1 MTPDTFIDL
10 TGIWVAALLTFC
22 VFSFLIKDNFMF
34 KLTEAIFVGVSVGYF
49 IVLTY
54 QNGIK
59 PKIEKPLIKYVH
71 NLKVDKS
78 AVTNTIVAEINSFA
92 SSHKP
97 TNDLQLAAVE
107 RIPFNENGFFILMNE
122 TLGRSSLNLADQKQ
136 VATAV
141 QNALNNSTLNMK
153 NIFAL
158 EKSTEKYIK
167 SYKTVSLS
175 RNLWVAYIIFSLLL
189 GLLFLS
195 RFSPKHA
202 WVSRYPM
209 AYLLGIGVGMAMPL
223 NFQTQILGQIQASI
237 IPVVHSVSGSIDW
250 AKTFGNIS
258 LIVGI
263 LSVLYYFFFSLKK
276 TDPFSRGLTKI
287 GIAYL
292 MIGFGASFAFTI
304 MARVSLLIGRVTFL
318 KEEWIMGTIRYF
330 GF

>member
-92 SSHKP
+92 GSHKP
-97 TNDLQLAAVE
+97 TNDLQLAALE

-136 VATAV
+136 VAIAL

-175 RNLWVAYIIFSLLL
+175 RNLWVAYIVFSLLL

-237 IPVVHSVSGSIDW
+237 IPVVHTVSGSIDW
-250 AKTFGNIS
+250 PKTFGNIS

-330 GF
+330 GY

>member
-10 TGIWVAALLTFC
+10 TGIWVAALLTLC

-34 KLTEAIFVGVSVGYF
+34 KLTEAIFVGVSVGYG

-59 PKIEKPLIKYVH
+59 PKIEKPLIKYAH

-78 AVTNTIVAEINSFA
+78 AVTNTIISEINYFA
-92 SSHKP
+92 DLHMP
-97 TNDLQLAAVE
+97 TNKVEFAAIKQ
-107 RIPFNENGFFILMNE
+107 IPFNENGFFSLMNE
-122 TLGRSSLNLADQKQ
+122 TLTRSSLDLANQTE
-136 VATAV
+136 VAIAV
-141 QNALNNSTLNMK
+141 RNALKNSTLNMK
-153 NIFAL
+153 NILAL
-158 EKSTEKYIK
+158 EKSAEKYSK

-175 RNLWVAYIIFSLLL
+175 RNLWVAYIIFSLFL

-202 WVSRYPM
+202 WISRYPM

-237 IPVVHSVSGSIDW
+237 IPIVHSVNGTIDW
-250 AKTFGNIS
+250 AKSIGNIS
-258 LIVGI
+258 LILGI

-276 TDPFSRGLTKI
+276 TDPFSRGMTKI

-292 MIGFGASFAFTI
+292 MVGFGASFAFTI
-304 MARVSLLIGRVTFL
+304 MARVSLLIGRVEFL
-318 KEEWIMGTIRYF
+318 KEEWIMGTIKYF
-330 GF
+330 GY

>member
-78 AVTNTIVAEINSFA
+78 AVTNTIVAEINYFV

-97 TNDLQLAAVE
+97 TNELQLAAVE
-107 RIPFNENGFFILMNE
+107 QIPFNENGFFILMNE

-136 VATAV
+136 VAMV
-141 QNALNNSTLNMK
+141 LQNALNNSTLNMK
-153 NIFAL
+153 NIIAL

-175 RNLWVAYIIFSLLL
+175 RNLWVAYIVFSLLL

-202 WVSRYPM
+202 WISRYPM

-237 IPVVHSVSGSIDW
+237 IPVVHTVSGPIDW

-304 MARVSLLIGRVTFL
+304 MARVSLLIGRVEFL

-330 GF
+330 GY

>member
-34 KLTEAIFVGVSVGYF
+34 KLTEAIFVGVSVGYG

-78 AVTNTIVAEINSFA
+78 AVTNTIVAEINSFV

-97 TNDLQLAAVE
+97 TNDLQLAGVE

-153 NIFAL
+153 NIFEL
-158 EKSTEKYIK
+158 EKSTGKYVK
-167 SYKTVSLS
+167 SYKTIPLS
-175 RNLWVAYIIFSLLL
+175 KNLWVAYIIFSLLL

-250 AKTFGNIS
+250 PKTFGNIS

-330 GF
+330 GY

>member
-78 AVTNTIVAEINSFA
+78 AVTNTIVAEINSFV

-107 RIPFNENGFFILMNE
+107 QTPFNENGFFILMNE
-122 TLGRSSLNLADQKQ
+122 TLGRSSLDLADQKQ

-153 NIFAL
+153 NIFEL
-158 EKSTEKYIK
+158 EKSTGKYVK

-330 GF
+330 GY

>member
-34 KLTEAIFVGVSVGYF
+34 KLTEAIFVGVSVGYG

-78 AVTNTIVAEINSFA
+78 AVTNTIVAEINSFV

-97 TNDLQLAAVE
+97 TNDLQLAGVE

-153 NIFAL
+153 NIFEL
-158 EKSTEKYIK
+158 EKSTGKYVK
-167 SYKTVSLS
+167 SYKTIPLS
-175 RNLWVAYIIFSLLL
+175 KNLWVAYIIFSLLL

>member
-10 TGIWVAALLTFC
+10 TGIWVAALLTLC

-34 KLTEAIFVGVSVGYF
+34 KLTEAIFVGVSVGYG

-59 PKIEKPLIKYVH
+59 PKIEKPLKKYAH
-71 NLKVDKS
+71 NLFIEKTPI
-78 AVTNTIVAEINSFA
+78 TNSIISEIYSFA
-92 SSHKP
+92 NSHTP
-97 TNDLQLAAVE
+97 TNDTLLAAAAQL
-107 RIPFNENGFFILMNE
+107 PFNKDAFINLMDE
-122 TLGRSSLNLADQKQ
+122 TIRRSSVDLADQTQ
-136 VATAV
+136 VSDAIRH
-141 QNALNNSTLNMK
+141 ALNNTQLDMK

-158 EKSTEKYIK
+158 KKAAN
-167 SYKTVSLS
+167 SYAKNFRVIPTYT
-175 RNLWVAYIIFSLLL
+175 NLWVAYIIFSLLL

-202 WVSRYPM
+202 WISRYPM

-237 IPVVHSVSGSIDW
+237 IPIIQTADGSIDW
-250 AKTFGNIS
+250 SRSIGNIT
-258 LIVGI
+258 LILGI

-276 TDPFSRGLTKI
+276 EDPFSRGMTKI

-304 MARVSLLIGRVTFL
+304 MARVSLLIGRVEFL
-318 KEEWIMGTIRYF
+318 KEEWVMGTLRFF

>member
-1 MTPDTFIDL
+1 MIPDTFIDL
-10 TGIWVAALLTFC
+10 TGIWDAALLTLC

-34 KLTEAIFVGVSVGYF
+34 KLTEAIFVGVSVGYG

-78 AVTNTIVAEINSFA
+78 AVTNTIITEINYFVKSN
-92 SSHKP
+92 KP
-97 TNDLQLAAVE
+97 TNEVQLAACAE
-107 RIPFNENGFFILMNE
+107 IPFNENGFFVLMNE
-122 TLGRSSLNLADQKQ
+122 TLTRSSLDLANQPD
-136 VATAV
+136 VSAAV

-153 NIFAL
+153 NILAL
-158 EKSTEKYIK
+158 ENSAKKYTK
-167 SYKTVSLS
+167 TYKTVSLS
-175 RNLWVAYIIFSLLL
+175 RNLWVAYIIFSLFL

-202 WVSRYPM
+202 WISRYPM

-237 IPVVHSVSGSIDW
+237 IPIVHTVSGTIDW
-250 AKTFGNIS
+250 AKTLGNIS

-276 TDPFSRGLTKI
+276 EDVFSRGLTKV

-304 MARVSLLIGRVTFL
+304 MARVSLLIGRVEFL

>member
-1 MTPDTFIDL
+1 MTPDTLIDL
-10 TGIWVAALLTFC
+10 TGIWVAALLTLC

-34 KLTEAIFVGVSVGYF
+34 KLTESIFVGVSVGYF
-49 IVLTY
+49 VVLTY

-71 NLKVDKS
+71 NLNVDKS
-78 AVTNTIVAEINSFA
+78 AVTNTIVTEINSFIN
-92 SSHKP
+92 SHKP
-97 TNDLQLAAVE
+97 TNELLLASVE
-107 RIPFNENGFFILMNE
+107 QIPFNEDSFYILMND
-122 TLGRSSLNLADQKQ
+122 TLGRSSLDLADQNQ
-136 VATAV
+136 VGTAL
-141 QNALNNSTLNMK
+141 QNALNNTTLNMK

-158 EKSTEKYIK
+158 KNSTEKYSK

-175 RNLWVAYIIFSLLL
+175 KNLWVAYIIFSLIL

-202 WVSRYPM
+202 WISRYPM
-209 AYLLGIGVGMAMPL
+209 AYLLGIGVGMALPL

-237 IPVVHSVSGSIDW
+237 MPVFHSIDGTINW
-250 AKTFGNIS
+250 SKTFGNIS
-258 LIVGI
+258 LIIGI

-304 MARVSLLIGRVTFL
+304 MARVSLLIGRVVFL